1 MAWRDTYA
9 QHFSGPDGNGIFQLR
24 DKTAS
29 TACDVSVAAAGGFP
43 PLEADVATRPGRKI
57 PTVAT
62 FDLFKD
68 RGDLHLGLKAHDV
81 LDCTHY
87 CYAPHL
93 VAPTYARVVDALLQ
107 PP

>member
-1 MAWRDTYA
+1 M
-9 QHFSGPDGNGIFQLR
+9 
-24 DKTAS
+24 
-29 TACDVSVAAAGGFP
+29 P
-43 PLEADVATRPGRKI
+43 PHLL
-57 PTVAT
+57 TVA
-62 FDLFKD
+62 L
-68 RGDLHLGLKAHDV
+68 GLALHLGLKAHDV